1 MTNDSKPHFG
11 IFLLT
16 NVPEWSNDHEAV
28 HKNLDQIKL
37 ADELGFEHLWVAEH
51 NARRYGIIASAQL
64 LLAAASSMTT
74 NIRLGAGVSRLPMH
88 HPLRLAEDYSLVDVL
103 SDGRLDFG
111 IGKAYDLLEFQSYDI
126 LADERDERY
135 EETFE
140 IVMQAWKE
148 GQVRHQ
154 GKHFQIPGRGEQAD
168 SIELYPKPVQQP
180 HPPVYVMVSSA
191 EESLRNAAR
200 RGFSFVLGQRP
211 SRDDVKRLVEIYRE
225 EGRAA
230 GYSFDDVDAN
240 IARASQLKAIHVSD
254 DLDSAK
260 AEYEKGYMWYV
271 RLLSNR
277 AKVGLG
283 IQECSYDEYIENES
297 IIMGSS
303 DDVAEKLADF
313 RQYTG
318 LGGMVG
324 WFDAGSQPQEQVLRS
339 MKKFAEEV
347 RPKI

>member
-1 MTNDSKPHFG
+1 MAQQSKPHFG

-28 HKNLDQIKL
+28 HKNLAQIKA
-37 ADELGFEHLWVAEH
+37 ADELGYEYAWVAEH

-64 LLAAASSMTT
+64 LLAAAASTT
-74 NIRLGAGVSRLPMH
+74 QNIRLGSGVSRLPMH
-88 HPLRLAEDYSLVDVL
+88 HPLRLAEDYALVDVL
-103 SDGRLDFG
+103 SNGRLDFG

-126 LADERDERY
+126 PATERDERY
-135 EETFE
+135 EEIFE
-140 IVMQAWKE
+140 IVMQAWKT
-148 GQVRHQ
+148 GHVKYK
-154 GKHFQIPGRGEQAD
+154 GKHFQVPGEGDQAE
-168 SIELYPKPVQQP
+168 SIELFPKPVQKP
-180 HPPVYVMVSSA
+180 HPPVYVMVSES
-191 EESLRNAAR
+191 EDSLRGAAR
-200 RGFSFVLGQRP
+200 QGFSFVLGQRP
-211 SRDDVKRLVEIYRE
+211 SRDDVKRLVELYRV
-225 EGRAA
+225 EGRTA
-230 GYSFDDVDAN
+230 GHSFDDIDAN
-240 IARASQLKAIHVSD
+240 IARAAQLKAIHVSD
-254 DLDSAK
+254 DFATAK

-271 RLLSNR
+271 NILSNR

-283 IQECSYDEYIENES
+283 IRDLSYDEYIQNES

-313 RQYTG
+313 TSYTG